1 MTDIAHAADQFA
13 DMAAVAPA
21 PAPTEANAV
30 SAELDTARQ
39 LVNTDSYPMS
49 VGELVNIYKAREL
62 KIDPEFQRLFRW
74 SPQQKSNL
82 IESLL
87 IGIPVP
93 PIFLF
98 ERPNGVWELIDG
110 LQRTSTL
117 LEFLGELRRTNSDE
131 MAPPSQLVG
140 TQYIPDLEGVCAD
153 EACAAKLAASKILP
167 RALLT
172 QLKRAK
178 IGLQIL
184 KASSSEKSKFEVF
197 QRLNGGGSLLTP
209 QELRTCIM
217 VMHSPHRHKMISISA
232 DKVAF
237 RNLTSVT
244 EEGRARQEHLDYY
257 CRAIAHLTMPFEK
270 KFDLDEYINVA
281 VTHFLDGEED
291 QFSDCI
297 DAIDETAELL
307 YSIEPNILRRYE
319 EDTFRGRTGKVAF
332 ETIFMGV
339 AANLR
344 DILALPDPKGYIL
357 SRAKEIWSGGTL
369 SGFVSAGVT
378 STSRIQKTIPLGK
391 GWFQPNAD
399 NNA

>member
-1 MTDIAHAADQFA
+1 
-13 DMAAVAPA
+13 
-21 PAPTEANAV
+21 
-30 SAELDTARQ
+30 
-39 LVNTDSYPMS
+39 
-49 VGELVNIYKAREL
+49 
-62 KIDPEFQRLFRW
+62 
-74 SPQQKSNL
+74 
-82 IESLL
+82 
-87 IGIPVP
+87 
-93 PIFLF
+93 
-98 ERPNGVWELIDG
+98 
-110 LQRTSTL
+110 
-117 LEFLGELRRTNSDE
+117 
-131 MAPPSQLVG
+131 
-140 TQYIPDLEGVCAD
+140 
-153 EACAAKLAASKILP
+153 
-167 RALLT
+167 
-172 QLKRAK
+172 
-178 IGLQIL
+178 
-184 KASSSEKSKFEVF
+184 
-197 QRLNGGGSLLTP
+197 
-209 QELRTCIM
+209 
-217 VMHSPHRHKMISISA
+217 
-232 DKVAF
+232 
-237 RNLTSVT
+237 
-244 EEGRARQEHLDYY
+244 
-257 CRAIAHLTMPFEK
+257 MPFEK